1 MTSLRPAILSYVK
14 EKYKS
19 EIEYLWYRYPNYA
32 VFRHDDNKKWYGIVM
47 DVARNK
53 LGLPGDGTVDVLN
66 VKVDDFLLRDLLIQR
81 DGFLA
86 GYHISRGNWITV
98 LLDDTVTLE
107 EIKGLIDISFEATA
121 SKKKKKEIRPPKVWI
136 VPANPKYYDIEH
148 AFDAENE
155 IGWKQGNGIKPGDT
169 VFMYVA
175 SPVSAI
181 LYKCT
186 VTETDI
192 PYQFQNGALSMNAL
206 MKIRLQKRY
215 DPTDFTFE
223 RLKDEY
229 GILTVRGPRGI
240 PNKLI
245 QALKQRGLP

>member
-66 VKVDDFLLRDLLIQR
+66 VKVDDFLLRDLLIRR

-98 LLDDTVTLE
+98 LLDGTVTLE

-136 VPANPKYYDIEH
+136 VPQILSTTISNTLSTLKMRSA
-148 AFDAENE
+148 
-155 IGWKQGNGIKPGDT
+155 GNRATGS
-169 VFMYVA
+169 
-175 SPVSAI
+175 SPATPFLCMWLHRCRLSCINAQSRRRI
-181 LYKCT
+181 SLISFKT
-186 VTETDI
+186 
-192 PYQFQNGALSMNAL
+192 AL
-206 MKIRLQKRY
+206 
-215 DPTDFTFE
+215 
-223 RLKDEY
+223 
-229 GILTVRGPRGI
+229 
-240 PNKLI
+240 
-245 QALKQRGLP
+245 

>member
-66 VKVDDFLLRDLLIQR
+66 VKVDDFLLRDLLIRR

-98 LLDDTVTLE
+98 LLDGTVTLE

-121 SKKKKKEIRPPKVWI
+121 SKKKKKEIKKKLDKTYGFV
-136 VPANPKYYDIEH
+136 YDKH
-148 AFDAENE
+148 
-155 IGWKQGNGIKPGDT
+155 
-169 VFMYVA
+169 
-175 SPVSAI
+175 
-181 LYKCT
+181 
-186 VTETDI
+186 
-192 PYQFQNGALSMNAL
+192 
-206 MKIRLQKRY
+206 
-215 DPTDFTFE
+215 
-223 RLKDEY
+223 
-229 GILTVRGPRGI
+229 LTVAQ
-240 PNKLI
+240 KI
-245 QALKQRGLP
+245 QKFIELTQGKSYPIETIQNAIGRYMEGRE